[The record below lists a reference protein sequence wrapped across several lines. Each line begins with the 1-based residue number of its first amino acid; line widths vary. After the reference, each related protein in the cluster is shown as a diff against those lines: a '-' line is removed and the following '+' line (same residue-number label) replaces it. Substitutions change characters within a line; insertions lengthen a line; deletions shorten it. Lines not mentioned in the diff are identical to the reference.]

1 MKILIVKTSAIG
13 DVIQS
18 FPTLEYLRA
27 KFPKSQIDWAV
38 ESSIAPLLKAHP
50 QIDNVIEI
58 KTRGWRAAP
67 FSGQTQREIRAFS
80 KQLRSTQYDIL
91 FDLQGNI
98 KSALVTAHA
107 NAKAKVGFGWNT
119 VREKVNLFA
128 TNQWIE
134 VPSPENVRLKY
145 LRLVQGYFKESG
157 DFSSNGIH
165 LNISS
170 EEKDRLQDVC
180 SKLQKRPRI
189 MVCFGSKWANKRLD
203 ETTLMAFLEKISKAF
218 DPSFVLI
225 YGNPKEKKI
234 ADHLAASLNAI
245 AIGHLSL
252 PLWQALMWEMD
263 TVIAVDSA
271 ALHLC
276 GTTQVP
282 SFSTFGPTMGTYYKP
297 LEDRHAVLQGPCP
310 YGKQFPSQCPRLR
323 TCKTGACIR
332 DLKAEELFLKFS
344 QGFLGSRQRSPDH
357 LEEPAL
363 PLK

>member
-50 QIDNVIEI
+50 QIDNIIEI
-58 KTRGWRAAP
+58 KTRGWRGAP
-67 FSGQTQREIRAFS
+67 FSGQTQREIRAFA
-80 KQLRSTQYDIL
+80 KQLRSTEYDIL

-98 KSALVTAHA
+98 KSAIVTALA
-107 NAKAKVGFGWNT
+107 KAKAKVGFGWNT

-128 TNQWIE
+128 TNQRIE
-134 VPSPENVRLKY
+134 VPTPENVRLKY
-145 LRLVQGYFKESG
+145 LRLVQGYFKEDG
-157 DFSSNGIH
+157 DFLSEGIR

-170 EEKDRLQDVC
+170 EEKERLQHVC
-180 SKLQKRPRI
+180 SQLPKKNRI

-203 ETTLMAFLEKISKAF
+203 ETTLRAFLEKISKAF

-225 YGNPKEKKI
+225 YGNSEEKKI
-234 ADHLAASLNAI
+234 AEGLATAFDAI
-245 AIGHLSL
+245 SIGQLSL

-263 TVIAVDSA
+263 IVIAVDSA

-297 LEDRHAVLQGPCP
+297 LEDRHTVLQGPCP

-332 DLKAEELFLKFS
+332 DLKAEELFQKFS
-344 QGFLGSRQRSPDH
+344 QGFLASQQRSLDL
-357 LEEPAL
+357 LEAPVL